1 MKINM
6 KIKLSLFALSLG
18 FFTFSC
24 KSSAE
29 LAQKYET
36 AQQELDNCR
45 EKSQHYAAKAEDMS
59 REANSYQEKMA
70 EMQQE
75 YGNMRN
81 ELAEAQAALESV
93 TRELQATSDDYG
105 TWFRVQIG
113 AYQDPKID
121 SDLQTNEDGLG
132 VKTMD
137 GLQKIVLGRFRDY
150 QKAKQLQS
158 QIQNLGIKDAWIAS
172 YEDGVRVPIEQV
184 IGN

>member
-1 MKINM
+1 M
-6 KIKLSLFALSLG
+6 KIKLTLFAIALG
-18 FFTFSC
+18 FSAFSC

-36 AQQELDNCR
+36 AQEQLDNCR
-45 EKSQHYAAKAEDMS
+45 EKANYYSKQSEQAVKEAE
-59 REANSYQEKMA
+59 SYQDKMNGIR
-70 EMQQE
+70 EEHSQMSQKLSE
-75 YGNMRN
+75 T
-81 ELAEAQAALESV
+81 QAALESV

-121 SDLQTNEDGLG
+121 RNLQTNEDGLG
-132 VKTMD
+132 LEQSND
-137 GLQKIVLGRFRDY
+137 LQKIVLGRFREYD
-150 QKAKQLQS
+150 KAKQLQT
-158 QIQNLGIKDAWIAS
+158 QIQALGIQDAWIAS

>member
-1 MKINM
+1 MKNNM
-6 KIKLSLFALSLG
+6 KIKLTLFALSLG
-18 FFTFSC
+18 FFAFSC

-45 EKSQHYAAKAEDMS
+45 EKADHYATKAEDMS
-59 REANSYQEKMA
+59 REANSYQEKMT
-70 EMQQE
+70 EMQRE
-75 YGNMRN
+75 NGNMRN

-121 SDLQTNEDGLG
+121 SDLQTNEEGLG

-150 QKAKQLQS
+150 QKAKQLQT

>member
-6 KIKLSLFALSLG
+6 KIKLTLFALSLS

-45 EKSQHYAAKAEDMS
+45 EKADHYATKAEDMT
-59 REANSYQEKMA
+59 REANSYQEKMT
-70 EMQQE
+70 EMQRE

-150 QKAKQLQS
+150 QKAKQLQT